1 MALSQTYAIK
11 GIYSRGPEY
20 KSHQVKNNKII
31 LSFNHADDG
40 FSRLEGIDGFE
51 VAGSDRKF
59 FRASVKVLYDE
70 RKLEVFSENVKEP
83 VAVRYC
89 FHNFMPGNTANQMEL
104 PIVPFRTDSWE

>member
-1 MALSQTYAIK
+1 MCI
-11 GIYSRGPEY
+11 R
-20 KSHQVKNNKII
+20 
-31 LSFNHADDG
+31 D
-40 FSRLEGIDGFE
+40 R
-51 VAGSDRKF
+51 AGSDRKF